1 MNFLKELET
10 ILDKKQFVDELNKRL
25 EKGGVIAFVTD
36 TVWGLGC
43 LPYCEKAVEKIYEIK
58 GRDRSKPLILMSDD
72 IAKLI
77 PYVQNI
83 SDKASFLIN
92 KYLPGALTVI
102 LEKSDKTP
110 SYITAGKN
118 TAGIRIPDNEF
129 FKKLCSVI
137 NGGVLATTSANL
149 SNHPSSKT
157 YEETMSSIGN
167 IVDYVF
173 DDYGFKAK
181 GLESTVVLAVE
192 ENIRILRQGAVILKE
207 S

>member
-1 MNFLKELET
+1 MK
-10 ILDKKQFVDELNKRL
+10 
-25 EKGGVIAFVTD
+25 
-36 TVWGLGC
+36 
-43 LPYCEKAVEKIYEIK
+43 
-58 GRDRSKPLILMSDD
+58 S
-72 IAKLI
+72 KLI
-77 PYVQNI
+77 
-83 SDKASFLIN
+83 
-92 KYLPGALTVI
+92 
-102 LEKSDKTP
+102 ESDKTP

-149 SNHPSSKT
+149 SNHPSSKS
-157 YEETMSSIGN
+157 YEEAMSSIGN